1 MVSRRN
7 EEYRNFPGGVVRR
20 RIRKIPVGLFRRS
33 IGCVSPNG
41 QKLEIKRDS
50 LNEPR
55 VTAFWQAMGHDA
67 LLLRNQRNFR
77 LIPENSRIH
86 SGESNQPTFARD
98 EFSPRR
104 YETNFD
110 SRISKNLSSRPYFN
124 CYRISTFTFF
134 RLPTLSYFTIY
145 NVSRELCYS
154 KENFVTSSIFV
165 TPNTPNNLLPKAV
178 RFKPLTTSKKTTE

>member
-7 EEYRNFPGGVVRR
+7 EEYRNFPGGVVQR

-33 IGCVSPNG
+33 IDCVSANG

-98 EFSPRR
+98 EFSPRS

-110 SRISKNLSSRPYFN
+110 PRISKNLSSRPYFN
-124 CYRISTFTFF
+124 CYRISTFAFF
-134 RLPTLSYFTIY
+134 RLPTLSYF
-145 NVSRELCYS
+145 NVQRVS
-154 KENFVTSSIFV
+154 
-165 TPNTPNNLLPKAV
+165 
-178 RFKPLTTSKKTTE
+178 